1 MRATVEICSAEDIP
15 TTTRALTDREPSE
28 WVALK
33 AVDTTPGGKLRVYAG
48 RLAGRSRPGT
58 KGRLAAELRVA
69 PGAQVTVWVNDEYEH
84 HVLAQSEGLRLEGT
98 ALECGQVGKV
108 GAGHLAV
115 TLRNTGEETGRALL
129 FGSVS

>member
-1 MRATVEICSAEDIP
+1 MRATVEICSIDDVPESLQ
-15 TTTRALTDREPSE
+15 ALTDREPSA
-28 WVALK
+28 WVALR
-33 AVDTTPGGKLRVYAG
+33 AVDTTPGGKLRVHAG
-48 RLAGRSRPGT
+48 RLAGQEVPGP

-84 HVLAQSEGLRLEGT
+84 HVLAQSEGLRLEST

-115 TLRNTGEETGRALL
+115 TVRNTGEETGRALL

>member
-1 MRATVEICSAEDIP
+1 MRATVEICSIDDVPESLQ
-15 TTTRALTDREPSE
+15 ALTDREPSA
-28 WVALK
+28 WVALH

-48 RLAGRSRPGT
+48 RLAGQEVPGP
-58 KGRLAAELRVA
+58 KGRLAAELRVE

-84 HVLAQSEGLRLEGT
+84 HLLAQSEGLRLEGV
-98 ALECGQVGKV
+98 ALERGQAGKV

-129 FGSVS
+129 FGGVA